1 MCCNYSPTNF
11 SQPSISSTLYQ
22 RFSSTLSISQF
33 GFLLL
38 KIKKTFLFGVVTMK
52 VRWKILLMSMT
63 MWLIGEISL
72 NLVGLDEFADY
83 GEFLQYKYILM
94 AIV

>member
-1 MCCNYSPTNF
+1 
-11 SQPSISSTLYQ
+11 
-22 RFSSTLSISQF
+22 
-33 GFLLL
+33 
-38 KIKKTFLFGVVTMK
+38 MK
-52 VRWKILLMSMT
+52 VRWKILLTSMT

-94 AIV
+94 ATV